1 MNLKPVRH
9 YKIPIYPAKK
19 IIFDNPDILKIAPK
33 RWANNASIQIALS
46 SLLLM
51 TLTACGPKYTDR
63 VKTGNPENTVGAPVN
78 TGVSETD
85 NEVKSSNNENGYVSP
100 IFEHGG
106 GSGSFGCD
114 SVAPP
119 AFLSEEEAYQ
129 VISDETRKRG
139 INLEKKNEILKNVML
154 PVTNT
159 FPQEFTLDPNNPD
172 KTITKSQSKTQK
184 NGDLELDGYDENKKI
199 AFEFVSVSDFKGWT
213 GDSDVWCSV
222 ESYNC
227 LEASKILREG
237 IMDKTDN
244 KYIGVFYDPIAR
256 ISIDN
261 LQNIDSPDKGTELSK
276 ELLRQQVND
285 FLEWLQSQNVI

>member
-1 MNLKPVRH
+1 MKLKPVRH
-9 YKIPIYPAKK
+9 YKDPFYPAKK
-19 IIFDNPDILKIAPK
+19 IILDNPDILKTAPK
-33 RWANNASIQIALS
+33 RWAKNTSIQIALS

-51 TLTACGPKYTDR
+51 TLTACGPKYTST
-63 VKTGNPENTVGAPVN
+63 VKTGNPENTVGTPIN
-78 TGVSETD
+78 TGVSGTD
-85 NEVKSSNNENGYVSP
+85 NEIKPSGNENGYVSP
-100 IFEHGG
+100 IFEHGE

-129 VISDETRKRG
+129 VISDEARKRG

-154 PVTNT
+154 PVTYI
-159 FPQEFTLDPNNPD
+159 FPQELIFDPSNPE
-172 KTITKSQSKTQK
+172 KTITESQSKTQK

-213 GDSDVWCSV
+213 GDSNVWCSV

-237 IMDKTDN
+237 IIDKTDN
-244 KYIGVFYDPIAR
+244 KYIGVFYDPIAG
-256 ISIDN
+256 ISVDN
-261 LQNIDSPDKGTELSK
+261 LQNIDSTDKRTELSK
-276 ELLRQQVND
+276 ELLRQQVDD